1 MRKQNKKVQIPLLI
15 VIPPMGSSTPRLV
28 WSAGMFE
35 KVNRQSNLWVMM
47 MMISITRKCVLE
59 KFDILSKILERVNCS
74 EKQAKYFD
82 WEYLVGATAILGTWI
97 WKLKLVHTIS
107 GQLMKIIWGERSFVI
122 FLWQILP
129 KNFTLMFFPA
139 YFHSNVRIFSKTS
152 CGDNDVD

>member
-15 VIPPMGSSTPRLV
+15 VIPPMGSSAPRLV

-82 WEYLVGATAILGTWI
+82 
-97 WKLKLVHTIS
+97 
-107 GQLMKIIWGERSFVI
+107 
-122 FLWQILP
+122 
-129 KNFTLMFFPA
+129 
-139 YFHSNVRIFSKTS
+139 
-152 CGDNDVD
+152 